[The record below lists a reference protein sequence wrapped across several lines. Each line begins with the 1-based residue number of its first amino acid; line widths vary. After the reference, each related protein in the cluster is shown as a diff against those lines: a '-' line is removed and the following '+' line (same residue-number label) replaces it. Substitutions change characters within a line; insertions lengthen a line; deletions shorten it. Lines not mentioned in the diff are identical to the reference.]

1 MNKLCNIFLR
11 ENPVFTALPLTEALQ
26 ILKTLAVIPVTLSVV
41 RSELLAMRQD
51 PDEPFRTFA
60 ARVQGKA
67 ETCEFQT
74 TYNGA
79 CGNCNTAYNGDVY
92 FTNEVIRDVLLN
104 GIADLDICHD
114 ALSTNNIQ
122 KRPLTEVIAFVENKE
137 TATNANPVTSI
148 PTLSSYRR
156 NRANPTRNRPSSPSE
171 ADKCSTAECP
181 DCGKTF
187 HLFSKT
193 SRGWNRKPHTRET
206 CWKKNRDSQ
215 QSKKQGEASSVSP
228 APLENFGQVS
238 STNHHSSQNINKSG
252 TVMPADHQI
261 FSKGEWRWARMRE
274 HPTVALK
281 LSFERQP
288 SKIVKVK
295 GITDSGAQSDMWSL
309 DHYLKSGFKMSD
321 LYPAKMSL
329 NAANKSTIRIDG
341 VFFAQIA
348 GATNPE
354 DTVLSCSMVYVRRDA
369 NALYLST
376 KRCFNWE

>member
-1 MNKLCNIFLR
+1 
-11 ENPVFTALPLTEALQ
+11 
-26 ILKTLAVIPVTLSVV
+26 
-41 RSELLAMRQD
+41 MRQD
-51 PDEPFRTFA
+51 LDKPFQTFA

-67 ETCEFQT
+67 ETREFQT
-74 TYNGA
+74 MYNGV
-79 CGNCNTAYNGDVY
+79 CGNCNTAYNAY
-92 FTNEVIRDVLLN
+92 YTNEVIRDVLLN
-104 GIADLDICHD
+104 GIADLDIHRD

-137 TATNANPVTSI
+137 TARNANPATSI
-148 PTLSSYRR
+148 STLSSYCR

-171 ADKCSTAECP
+171 ADKSSTAECP

-187 HLFSKT
+187 HLFSKE
-193 SRGWNRKPHTRET
+193 SRGWNRKPHTHCET

-215 QSKKQGEASSVSP
+215 QSKKQGEASSLSA
-228 APLENFGQVS
+228 APLDSFHQVS
-238 STNHHSSQNINKSG
+238 SINHHSSQNIPKSG
-252 TVMPADHQI
+252 TVMPVNHQI

-295 GITDSGAQSDMWSL
+295 GITDSGAQSDLWSL
-309 DHYLKSGFKMSD
+309 DHYLQSGFKMSD

-329 NAANKSTIRIDG
+329 NAANKSPIRIDG

-348 GATNPE
+348 GKTNSG
-354 DTVLSCSMVYVRRDA
+354 DTILSRSMVYVSRDT
-369 NALYLST
+369 NALYLSHET
-376 KRCFNWE
+376 CSNWE